1 MKQYVTPEQLLA
13 LSNTQRANLMDLW
26 LPQVNTLA
34 MARICKD
41 VINDEYD
48 NIVFVIGE
56 VIVTEGRNNLIL
68 RRYRLIDESFFE
80 EDNAEENVE
89 KEISEEENGEEEN
102 GEMPED
108 EEEFEPEY
116 AEPEQYFNKAD
127 CLPLPGIGQL
137 IEWLRRLRYGQD
149 GFDISIPPVRKL
161 PGDKDF
167 VVMNRNELEYEEEEL
182 CDALWNAL
190 VECL

>member
-1 MKQYVTPEQLLA
+1 MKQYVTPDQLLA
-13 LSNTQRANLMDLW
+13 LNSTQRANLMDLW

-56 VIVTEGRNNLIL
+56 VLVTEGRNDLVF

-80 EDNAEENVE
+80 ENNAEEVNTE
-89 KEISEEENGEEEN
+89 EISEEEYSG
-102 GEMPED
+102 MPEN

-116 AEPEQYFNKAD
+116 SEPEQYFNQAD

-137 IEWLRRLRYGQD
+137 IEWLCRIRYGQD

-161 PGDKDF
+161 PGDKEF

>member
-1 MKQYVTPEQLLA
+1 MKQHITPEQLLA
-13 LSNTQRANLMDLW
+13 LSNTQRVNLHDMW

-56 VIVTEGRNNLIL
+56 VIVTEGRTDLVL
-68 RRYRLIDESFFE
+68 RRYRLVDEIIL
-80 EDNAEENVE
+80 EDDQELTE
-89 KEISEEENGEEEN
+89 SEEEL
-102 GEMPED
+102 
-108 EEEFEPEY
+108 EPDY
-116 AEPEQYFNKAD
+116 IEPEQYFNKED
-127 CLPLPGIGQL
+127 CLPLLSIGQL
-137 IEWLRRLRYGQD
+137 IELLGHVRYGQD
-149 GFDISIPPVRKL
+149 GFEISIPPVKRQL
-161 PGDKDF
+161 GDGDYC
-167 VVMNRNELEYEEEEL
+167 VMNRNELEYEEEEL

>member
-1 MKQYVTPEQLLA
+1 MKQYVTPDQILA
-13 LSNTQRANLMDLW
+13 LNGTQRANLMDLW
-26 LPQVNTLA
+26 LPEVNTLA

-56 VIVTEGRNNLIL
+56 IIVTEGRNSLVL
-68 RRYRLIDESFFE
+68 RRYRLVDETLFASE
-80 EDNAEENVE
+80 PVEN
-89 KEISEEENGEEEN
+89 EEEIE
-102 GEMPED
+102 PAED
-108 EEEFEPEY
+108 DEEFEPQY
-116 AEPEQYFNKAD
+116 SEPEQYFNKAD
-127 CLPLPGIGQL
+127 CFPLPGIGQL
-137 IEWLRRLRYGQD
+137 IEWLGHTRYGQD
-149 GFDISIPPVRKL
+149 GFDISIPAVRKL

-167 VVMNRNELEYEEEEL
+167 TVMNKNELEYEEEEL

>member
-56 VIVTEGRNNLIL
+56 VIVTEGRNDLIL
-68 RRYRLIDESFFE
+68 RRYRLLDESFFE
-80 EDNAEENVE
+80 ENSTE
-89 KEISEEENGEEEN
+89 EISGEANDDAENG
-102 GEMPED
+102 GLPDD
-108 EEEFEPEY
+108 EEEFEPVY
-116 AEPEQYFNKAD
+116 TEPEQYFNKAD

-137 IEWLRRLRYGQD
+137 IEWLRHLRYGQD